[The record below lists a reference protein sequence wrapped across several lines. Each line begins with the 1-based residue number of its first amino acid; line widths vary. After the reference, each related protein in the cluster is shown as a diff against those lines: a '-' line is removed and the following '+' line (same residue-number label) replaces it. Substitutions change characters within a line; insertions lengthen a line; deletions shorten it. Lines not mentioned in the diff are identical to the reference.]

1 MNILVIG
8 GGAREHALC
17 WAITQSPD
25 CGKLFCAPGNYGI
38 SQIAAG
44 ANISVTD
51 FTAITDFIKTNKID
65 FVVVGP
71 EQPLV
76 AGLADHLIKINVPVF
91 GPSQAAAQLEGSKG
105 FVKDLC
111 REHNIPTAGYERV
124 YDVPAAEKVI
134 ARMKGKVVVKADG
147 LAAGKGVII
156 AENQAEAVGA
166 AKKLLSPGPEGHPSL
181 VIEEFL
187 DGEEASFF
195 ALVDG
200 ETVVPLVAAQ
210 DHKRAFDGDL
220 GPNTGGMGAYSPAPV
235 FTPAIQQQ
243 VMEKIIRP
251 TARAMVSRGMPFRGV
266 LFAGLMI
273 TETGPHLIE
282 YNVRFGDPE
291 CQAILP
297 RLDGDWLK
305 VLYATATGKLST
317 LPALKWRDI
326 CTLGVVYAS
335 QGYPEQYK
343 KYTPI
348 RNLDA
353 LKGLPHIQL
362 FHAATKWNENQ
373 IVADGGRVLSI
384 VGEGTTIAEAQKR
397 AYDAIGK
404 IDWPDGFYRKDIGWR
419 AIAGKKQVA

>member
-8 GGAREHALC
+8 GGAREHTLC
-17 WAITQSPD
+17 WAIKKSPD
-25 CGKLFCAPGNYGI
+25 CGKIFCAPGNYGI
-38 SQIAAG
+38 SQIAECMP
-44 ANISVTD
+44 ISVTD
-51 FTAITDFIKTNKID
+51 FTAITDFIKTNNID

-76 AGLADHLIKINVPVF
+76 AGLADHLIKMNIPVF
-91 GPSQAAAQLEGSKG
+91 GPTQAAAELEGSKG

-124 YDVPAAEKVI
+124 YDVAAAKKTI
-134 ARMKGKVVVKADG
+134 AKMPGKIVVKADG

-156 AENQAEAVGA
+156 AENQTEAVA
-166 AKKLLSPGPEGHPSL
+166 AAEKLLAPGPEQHPSL

-195 ALVDG
+195 ALIDG
-200 ETVVPLVAAQ
+200 ETVVPLIAAQ

-220 GPNTGGMGAYSPAPV
+220 GPNTGGMGAYSPAPI
-235 FTPAIQQQ
+235 FTPDMQQQ

-251 TARAMVSRGMPFRGV
+251 TARAMASRGTPFRGV

-273 TETGPHLIE
+273 TSSGPHLIE

-305 VLYATATGKLST
+305 ILHAVVTGKLSS

-335 QGYPEQYK
+335 KGYPEQYK

-348 RNLDA
+348 HNLDA
-353 LKGLPHIQL
+353 LKGLANIHL
-362 FHAATKWNENQ
+362 FHAATKWSENQ
-373 IVADGGRVLSI
+373 IVADGGRVLSV
-384 VGEGTTIAEAQKR
+384 VGEGANIAEAQKR
-397 AYDAIGK
+397 AYDAIAK

-419 AIAGKKQVA
+419 AVAGKKQVA